1 MNGITNPTI
10 FVKYTQS
17 GDNNE
22 IEPFQD
28 GEVLITEDSFT
39 YGNTAINAGETI
51 ASLISED
58 ATGVGS
64 SVSIAPGVYFIRGTF
79 VDVSSDKIFLDPYS
93 NRPSYRVGLT
103 ITEEIITAK
112 DDDSLY
118 DNAKG
123 FSNFAAPGA
132 DRLRIKL
139 TLSKKLL
146 TDNDDKTFVELLRLD
161 NGEVKKLQNKSNYN
175 LIRDYFAERT
185 FEESGNYAI
194 DSFDVEVKD
203 SLNDRLGTEG
213 VYFSGQSTDEGNT
226 PSEDLMAVSVSA
238 GKAYVKGYDVENT
251 ATKIIDVEKPRETKT
266 ITNALVPFE
275 MGTLI
280 RVNNVQGTPLFGVN
294 NNSNIVRLH
303 GQRRGTSTTA
313 ATGTEIGQAR
323 VYNFSLTDS
332 AQVDL
337 STSWDLYL
345 FDVQTYTSI
354 SLNENTLTAD
364 MPVSSYIRG
373 VSSGASGYVQ
383 SAPAGTTSIT
393 LMQTSGTFIVG
404 EQLLINETK
413 EISRSIT
420 SLTTHTIEDVKSIY
434 QDSTALNSELK
445 RDFIADTILERK
457 SPTGLWDSRYCS
469 N

>member
-1 MNGITNPTI
+1 
-10 FVKYTQS
+10 
-17 GDNNE
+17 
-22 IEPFQD
+22 
-28 GEVLITEDSFT
+28 
-39 YGNTAINAGETI
+39 
-51 ASLISED
+51 
-58 ATGVGS
+58 
-64 SVSIAPGVYFIRGTF
+64 
-79 VDVSSDKIFLDPYS
+79 
-93 NRPSYRVGLT
+93 
-103 ITEEIITAK
+103 
-112 DDDSLY
+112 
-118 DNAKG
+118 
-123 FSNFAAPGA
+123 
-132 DRLRIKL
+132 
-139 TLSKKLL
+139 
-146 TDNDDKTFVELLRLD
+146 
-161 NGEVKKLQNKSNYN
+161 
-175 LIRDYFAERT
+175 
-185 FEESGNYAI
+185 
-194 DSFDVEVKD
+194 
-203 SLNDRLGTEG
+203 
-213 VYFSGQSTDEGNT
+213 
-226 PSEDLMAVSVSA
+226 MAVSVSA

-266 ITNALVPFE
+266 VTNALVPFE

-294 NNSNIVRLH
+294 NNSNIVRLQ

-345 FDVQTYTSI
+345 FDVQTYTTI

-383 SAPAGTTSIT
+383 SAPGGTTNIT
-393 LMQTSGTFIVG
+393 LMQTSGTFMVG
-404 EQLLINETK
+404 EQLLINESK

-457 SPTGLWDSRYCS
+457 VPTGFGIADTVRISTAGAMTCSRASSSTILKLEILLDIRSLELVMKLLTEFLPSMLLKHKLTLVAEQDRSNVCDGSLPSSTFTGTFTLGVPVVRERGGLFAPLEEQNISSVDLGSSNLLVSSQIREQSTSATGTLAINVTATGISSSLFESFDQERYSIHYNDGSIETLTGDQVTLSSAGQVITFTGLTASQSSNVTVNYYC
-469 N
+469 